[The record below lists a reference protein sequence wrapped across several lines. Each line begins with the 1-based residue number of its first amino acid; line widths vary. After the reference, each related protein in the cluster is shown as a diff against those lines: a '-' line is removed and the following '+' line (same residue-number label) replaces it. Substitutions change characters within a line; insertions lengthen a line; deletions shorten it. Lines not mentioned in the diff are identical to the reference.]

1 MTFDIII
8 VSIVVLLGI
17 VFLLA
22 EIFLLPGFTVSG
34 IAGFVFL
41 VGGIYYAYIYMGL
54 RAGNFTLVISAFILM
69 GSFLYF
75 IKSKSLRRI
84 ALTTNI
90 DAKVDTS
97 DLKKINKDDIGI
109 TQSRLNPI
117 GKVFINDLTV
127 EAKSIDG
134 EMIDEDT
141 EVVVIKVDWSNI
153 LVSVNKPHNNEEFNL
168 HEDNQH

>member
-8 VSIVVLLGI
+8 VSLVILLGI

-22 EIFLLPGFTVSG
+22 EIFLLPGLTVSG
-34 IAGFVFL
+34 IAGFIFL
-41 VGGIYYAYIYMGL
+41 AGGIAYAYMYMGT
-54 RAGNFTLVISAFILM
+54 RAGNFTLVISTFLLL

-90 DAKVDTS
+90 DAKVDNS
-97 DLKKINKDDIGI
+97 DLLKINKGDIGI

-141 EVVVIKVDWSNI
+141 EVEVIKVDLSNI
-153 LVSVNKPHNNEEFNL
+153 LVSKIIAKNNEL
-168 HEDNQH
+168 

>member
-1 MTFDIII
+1 MTFNLII
-8 VSIVVLLGI
+8 VTLVILLGI
-17 VFLLA
+17 IFLLA
-22 EIFLLPGFTVSG
+22 EIFLLPGLTVSG
-34 IAGFVFL
+34 IAGFIFL
-41 VGGIYYAYIYMGL
+41 VGGITYAYMYMGVL
-54 RAGNFTLVISAFILM
+54 AGNIALLISVFLLL

-84 ALTTNI
+84 SLTTNI

-97 DLKKINKDDIGI
+97 DLKKINVGDVGI

-117 GKVFINDLTV
+117 GKVYINNLTV

-141 EVVVIKVDWSNI
+141 EVVVNKVEWVNI
-153 LVSVNKPHNNEEFNL
+153 LVSRK
-168 HEDNQH
+168 DNQTN

>member
-1 MTFDIII
+1 MTFDLII
-8 VSIVVLLGI
+8 VTLVILLGI

-22 EIFLLPGFTVSG
+22 EIFLLPGMTVSG
-34 IAGFVFL
+34 IAGFIFL
-41 VGGIYYAYIYMGL
+41 VGGITYAYMYMGVV
-54 RAGNFTLVISAFILM
+54 AGNLALLISVFLLL
-69 GSFLYF
+69 GSILYF

-84 ALTTNI
+84 SLTTNI

-97 DLKKINKDDIGI
+97 DLKKISVGDVGI

-117 GKVFINDLTV
+117 GKVFINNLTV

-141 EVVVIKVDWSNI
+141 EVIVNKVEWINI
-153 LVSVNKPHNNEEFNL
+153 LVSKKREEPKL
-168 HEDNQH
+168 K

>member
-1 MTFDIII
+1 MTFDLII
-8 VSIVVLLGI
+8 VSLVILLGI
-17 VFLLA
+17 IFLLA
-22 EIFLLPGFTVSG
+22 EIFLLPGLTVSG
-34 IAGFVFL
+34 IAGFIFL
-41 VGGIYYAYIYMGL
+41 VGGIAYAYMYMGT
-54 RAGNFTLVISAFILM
+54 RAGNFTLVISTFLLL

-97 DLKKINKDDIGI
+97 DLLKINKGDIGI

-141 EVVVIKVDWSNI
+141 EVEVIKVDWSNI
-153 LVSVNKPHNNEEFNL
+153 LVSKTKAKNDEV
-168 HEDNQH
+168 